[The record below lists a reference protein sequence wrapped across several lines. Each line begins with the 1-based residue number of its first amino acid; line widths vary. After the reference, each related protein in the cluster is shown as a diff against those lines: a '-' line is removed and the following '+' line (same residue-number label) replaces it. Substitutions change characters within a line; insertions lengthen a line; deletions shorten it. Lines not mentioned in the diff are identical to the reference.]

1 MLSECVDSFKCLTF
15 SLIIVALVLF
25 VVVVAP
31 LRQSTFRHLRSKLP
45 WSSRLDKS
53 LSDLHGSETPMELL
67 TELYTKGKITKN
79 EFDTVKKD
87 LELYVTG
94 KKTKNEF
101 DVVKHDIEFYT
112 SEKNLKNKFNPFK
125 KN

>member
-1 MLSECVDSFKCLTF
+1 MLSEYFDSFKYLTF

-25 VVVVAP
+25 VVVVTP
-31 LRQSTFRHLRSKLP
+31 LRQSTFRRLGSKMP

-67 TELYTKGKITKN
+67 AELYTKGEITKN
-79 EFDTVKKD
+79 EFDAVKRD
-87 LELYVTG
+87 LELYVAG

-112 SEKNLKNKFNPFK
+112 SEKSPKNKFNPLK